1 MRYGGLLTFVA
12 LALAGCGSSEDKPA
26 APSASETAV
35 TADLGPNAIDEVAT
49 DAPPSPTGRTEK
61 DENELYAFG
70 YAYPDAAA
78 AIPVLK
84 GLLDGRLD
92 AAKAELVSAAKSDQA
107 EARKAGYPYRLHSF
121 DTTWKIVSDLPD
133 FLSLSAEI
141 YGFSGGAHGMSNF
154 DALVWDRRTNASVAP
169 AAFFTSKD
177 ALRNAIQMPFC
188 DALDKQRAERRGEP
202 VQRDSGQPF
211 TECID
216 PLANTLILGSSNSKA
231 FDRIGV
237 LVAPY
242 EAGPYAEG
250 SYEVTLP
257 VTARVMAALKPQY
270 RSSFSSQP

>member
-1 MRYGGLLTFVA
+1 MRYGGLLAFVA
-12 LALAGCGSSEDKPA
+12 LALAGCGSSEEKPA
-26 APSASETAV
+26 GPSPSETAV
-35 TADLGPNAIDEVAT
+35 TADLVPNAIDEVAT

-78 AIPVLK
+78 AIPALK
-84 GLLDGRLD
+84 DLLDRRLE
-92 AAKAELVSAAKSDQA
+92 AAKAELASAAKSDQA

-141 YGFSGGAHGMSNF
+141 YEFSGGAHGMSNF
-154 DALVWDRRTNASVAP
+154 DALVWDRRTNASAAP
-169 AAFFTSKD
+169 AAFFASKD
-177 ALRNAIQMPFC
+177 ALRDAIQMPFC
-188 DALDKQRAERRGEP
+188 DALDRQRARRRGEP

-216 PLANTLILGSSNSKA
+216 PVANTLILGSSNGKT

-270 RSSFSSQP
+270 RSSFSPQP